1 MTVGDEGCECF
12 VLRSSDIPS
21 LKISFPHLAEYVE
34 KASSRRGYTPISPF
48 VAEVPLL
55 QKLQAPCAAPTFM
68 LQRIPPTA
76 MRLLLACTF
85 VCHLELHAIDCVGI
99 GGQGNHLAV
108 AQEVLQ
114 GG

>member
-34 KASSRRGYTPISPF
+34 KVSSRRGYNPISPF

-55 QKLQAPCAAPTFM
+55 QKLQAPRAAPTFHVATH
-68 LQRIPPTA
+68 PVYCHEATA
-76 MRLLLACTF
+76 G
-85 VCHLELHAIDCVGI
+85 LHFRMSP
-99 GGQGNHLAV
+99 
-108 AQEVLQ
+108 
-114 GG
+114 